1 MRKGYMYAGAIWSSI
16 VDCQEIELSIFQEE
30 IYKYGLR
37 RIADNPAD
45 WKRRTNAF
53 EANLLKEAR
62 NQRSRHY
69 REIIIMD

>member
-45 WKRRTNAF
+45 WKRRTN
-53 EANLLKEAR
+53 L
-62 NQRSRHY
+62 
-69 REIIIMD
+69 